1 MSGKERISMD
11 GQYQTGDTVMKNW
24 VLTKKLGEGSFGKV
38 FRIERTDFGETYH
51 AALKIITVPQS
62 ESEVQAALEEGM
74 SPEEAERYFYGMVE
88 DIVREFA
95 LMAKLKGTAHV
106 VSYED
111 HEVLRHREGIGWDI
125 LIRMEEL
132 TPLLAYAY
140 ANPFTRRDIIRL
152 GIHICHSL
160 ELCQKYNII
169 HRDIKPENIFVSE
182 NGDFKLGD
190 FGIARTVER
199 TMSGLSK
206 KGTYNYMAPE
216 VYKGLDYGFSV
227 DIYSLGLVLYRL
239 LNKNRAPFLPPA
251 PQPITYGG
259 RERAL
264 ACRMSGE
271 EIPAP
276 CCASGRLWEIVRK
289 ATTYQAGD
297 RYSSP
302 GVMRQELEAILY
314 SQEDAAFIYPE
325 GDEVALQENIY
336 ASMSR
341 KAGEK
346 PSRQEKGKKASCQEM
361 QEKTAR
367 QEKPEKAPWQE
378 GREKP
383 VGQEKLGEA
392 PWDGMEETLSVFG
405 GRQREAEFGAESA
418 PDGGKKKSGGKRR
431 LAAVLCGGAGA
442 LVTAAFLAI
451 WFLAGHPEKRED
463 ISVEA
468 SGSGMSENA
477 ASAREDAAE
486 TYEALKAQAE
496 QLYGS
501 DPGKAM
507 ELMGQALALFPEE
520 DAARTD
526 YAYALYRTG
535 DYEGCISYGE
545 KNLAMGKDFE
555 PELQSRLCEI
565 LGAAYFEKGDY
576 AGAASCFR
584 LSGAGGEMRED
595 VMRDYAV
602 CLARLGSLNEA
613 KDVLAQMRSRGA
625 NSEVT
630 RYVEGEVAFVSEEYG
645 EAEKLFT
652 EVMEE
657 AEDTAIKQKAFR
669 SLVQLYRDCASLE
682 AAGVSHVEDAADKA
696 VRLLLTGIGEYG
708 LSYDT
713 TLYEALGKAAYD
725 AYGAARAKG
734 EERETDY
741 LSVAA
746 EAFERVLAQG
756 MEKEYL
762 YTNLYSIRYEQG
774 DLAAAG
780 ETLDRME
787 KAYPQSYMSHALRG
801 VLLITLE
808 NQKPESERDY
818 RGTQAEYETAG
829 SLLTG
834 TSDRSYYDQLGSLI
848 EQLKEQGWL

>member
-111 HEVLRHREGIGWDI
+111 HEVLHHREGIGWDI

-302 GVMRQELEAILY
+302 GVMCQELEAILY

-325 GDEVALQENIY
+325 GTRWRSRRIFTPPCPGKPERSPRGRRRGRKLPVRRCRKKLPGRK
-336 ASMSR
+336 SR
-341 KAGEK
+341 KRLPGRRAGK
-346 PSRQEKGKKASCQEM
+346 SPS
-361 QEKTAR
+361 
-367 QEKPEKAPWQE
+367 
-378 GREKP
+378 GRRSWGRLP
-383 VGQEKLGEA
+383 
-392 PWDGMEETLSVFG
+392 GMEWRKRCLSSAG
-405 GRQREAEFGAESA
+405 GSV
-418 PDGGKKKSGGKRR
+418 RR
-431 LAAVLCGGAGA
+431 NSEQNPPRTEERRNPAAKGVWLRFYAAV
-442 LVTAAFLAI
+442 
-451 WFLAGHPEKRED
+451 REH
-463 ISVEA
+463 
-468 SGSGMSENA
+468 
-477 ASAREDAAE
+477 
-486 TYEALKAQAE
+486 L
-496 QLYGS
+496 
-501 DPGKAM
+501 
-507 ELMGQALALFPEE
+507 
-520 DAARTD
+520 
-526 YAYALYRTG
+526 
-535 DYEGCISYGE
+535 
-545 KNLAMGKDFE
+545 
-555 PELQSRLCEI
+555 
-565 LGAAYFEKGDY
+565 
-576 AGAASCFR
+576 
-584 LSGAGGEMRED
+584 
-595 VMRDYAV
+595 
-602 CLARLGSLNEA
+602 
-613 KDVLAQMRSRGA
+613 
-625 NSEVT
+625 
-630 RYVEGEVAFVSEEYG
+630 
-645 EAEKLFT
+645 
-652 EVMEE
+652 
-657 AEDTAIKQKAFR
+657 
-669 SLVQLYRDCASLE
+669 
-682 AAGVSHVEDAADKA
+682 
-696 VRLLLTGIGEYG
+696 
-708 LSYDT
+708 
-713 TLYEALGKAAYD
+713 
-725 AYGAARAKG
+725 
-734 EERETDY
+734 
-741 LSVAA
+741 
-746 EAFERVLAQG
+746 
-756 MEKEYL
+756 
-762 YTNLYSIRYEQG
+762 
-774 DLAAAG
+774 
-780 ETLDRME
+780 
-787 KAYPQSYMSHALRG
+787 
-801 VLLITLE
+801 
-808 NQKPESERDY
+808 
-818 RGTQAEYETAG
+818 
-829 SLLTG
+829 
-834 TSDRSYYDQLGSLI
+834 
-848 EQLKEQGWL
+848 

>member
-1 MSGKERISMD
+1 MD
-11 GQYQTGDTVMKNW
+11 GQYRIGDTVMNNW
-24 VLTKKLGEGSFGKV
+24 VLRKKLGEGSFGKV

-74 SPEEAERYFYGMVE
+74 SREEAERYFYGMVE

-111 HEVLRHREGIGWDI
+111 HEVLRHSRGIGWDI

-152 GIHICHSL
+152 GIHICDSL

-239 LNKNRAPFLPPA
+239 LNKNRVPFLPPA
-251 PQPITYGG
+251 PEPLTYGG

-276 CCASGRLWEIVRK
+276 CYASGRLWEIVRK
-289 ATTYQAGD
+289 ATAYQAD
-297 RYSSP
+297 NRYSSP
-302 GVMRQELEAILY
+302 GIMRQELEAILY

-325 GDEVALQENIY
+325 GDEVAIQENIY
-336 ASMSR
+336 ASVTR

-346 PSRQEKGKKASCQEM
+346 PSRRESRESSEPEKREKAP
-361 QEKTAR
+361 R
-367 QEKPEKAPWQE
+367 QEKQGQAP
-378 GREKP
+378 G
-383 VGQEKLGEA
+383 
-392 PWDGMEETLSVFG
+392 DGMEETLSVFG
-405 GRQREAEFGAESA
+405 GRQQEAEAV
-418 PDGGKKKSGGKRR
+418 PNGGKKRSGAKRR

-442 LVTAAFLAI
+442 LVTTAFLAF
-451 WFLAGHPEKRED
+451 WFLSGHPGESGD
-463 ISVEA
+463 ASAEA
-468 SGSGMSENA
+468 PGSGNLED
-477 ASAREDAAE
+477 ASAARQDAAE

-496 QLYGS
+496 QLYES

-507 ELMGQALALFPEE
+507 ELMGEALALFPEE

-535 DYEGCISYGE
+535 DYDGCISYGE
-545 KNLAMGKDFE
+545 KDLAMGKEFE
-555 PELQSRLCEI
+555 AELQSRLCEI
-565 LGAAYFEKGDY
+565 LGAAYFEREDY

-584 LSGAGGEMRED
+584 LSAAGGEMRENT
-595 VMRDYAV
+595 MRDYAV
-602 CLARLGSLNEA
+602 CLARLGSLGEA
-613 KDVLAQMRSRGA
+613 KDVLAGLRSRGA
-625 NSEVT
+625 NSDVT
-630 RYVEGEVAFVSEEYG
+630 LYVEGEVASASGEYA

-652 EVMEE
+652 EILDE
-657 AEDTAIKQKAFR
+657 AEDETIKQKAFR

-682 AAGVSHVEDAADKA
+682 AAGASPVEDAADKA
-696 VRLLLTGIGEYG
+696 VRLLLGGIGEYG
-708 LSYDT
+708 LTYDT

-734 EERETDY
+734 EEKETDY
-741 LSVAA
+741 LSVAG

-762 YTNLYSIRYEQG
+762 YTNLYSIRYEQR
-774 DLAAAG
+774 DFAAAG
-780 ETLDRME
+780 EVLDRME
-787 KAYPQSYMSHALRG
+787 KAFPKSYMPHALRG

-808 NQKPESERDY
+808 NEKPESERDY
-818 RGTQAEYETAG
+818 RGAQAEYETAG

-834 TSDRSYYDQLGSLI
+834 TADRSYYDQLGGLI
-848 EQLKEQGWL
+848 EQLREQGWL